1 MHPLEYAILDSF
13 REDPEAKSTTSLVQK
28 TMKEEM
34 QTVKELQEQQQEKEA
49 KRKKAQLHRK
59 LLYHINKLID
69 DELLQVK
76 GTQGRGE
83 KTFSLVHE
91 GDITIRSGRKQ
102 VTIHKPTIIET
113 PVDELEEAHAYHS
126 ENWLHKVNAIFLEP
140 KATLDEI
147 AEKVGK
153 VAQEVNDSI
162 GLLNFETMLGTGDP
176 DMFLDKMRRQ
186 ACKIILC
193 VSIPQDPRKVL
204 RFCRAYS
211 QNRPT
216 NVQIVFT
223 INPTILQR
231 HRETLEKIIE
241 QFMKQTIKINFRNT
255 SVHKAP
261 IICGN
266 AGPYTMS
273 EEDWKNYRP
282 HRTKNEG
289 VAVIGASI
297 ILDLEKGE
305 HLHRLAKKAAETLF
319 LVGRNRRLKIENIK
333 MGFMDDMIRCWNHD
347 LERETLIEEI
357 NAAQEVVHDYSQMQE
372 RVYRACGMPVR
383 CKIRISSAFGKLQG
397 LSARSY
403 KKMTVHGLNTLQE
416 TKYSEYLKRREE
428 VARKFSVDR
437 IRIFRHGEGSAQDIF
452 REAAFILNSYAVPY
466 ITYDF
471 SELRGDIKL
480 TEFLGGER

>member
-1 MHPLEYAILDSF
+1 MHRLEYAILDSF
-13 REDPEAKSTTSLVQK
+13 REDPEAKSTTELVNRV
-28 TMKEEM
+28 MKKETEEIN
-34 QTVKELQEQQQEKEA
+34 KLQEQQQEKEA

-59 LLYHINKLID
+59 LLYHLNKLID
-69 DELLQVK
+69 DELLEVK

-83 KTFSLVHE
+83 KTFKLVHE
-91 GDITIRSGRKQ
+91 GNITIRSGRKQ
-102 VTIHKPTIIET
+102 VTIHKPTQIET
-113 PVDELEEAHAYHS
+113 PIDELKDAHSYHS
-126 ENWLHKVNAIFLEP
+126 ENWLHKVNAIFLEA
-140 KATLDEI
+140 KETLDAI
-147 AEKVGK
+147 AEKTEK
-153 VAQEVNDSI
+153 VAQQVNDAI
-162 GLLNFETMLGTGDP
+162 GLLHFEKMLGSGDP
-176 DMFLDKMRRQ
+176 DIFLDRMRRQ
-186 ACKIILC
+186 ACKIVLC
-193 VSIPQDPRKVL
+193 MSIPQDPRKIL
-204 RFCRAYS
+204 RFCRAYA
-211 QNRPT
+211 QNRPK
-216 NVQIVFT
+216 NLQIVFT

-231 HRETLEKIIE
+231 HRETLEKVIE
-241 QFMKQTIKINFRNT
+241 QFMQQNIKINFRNT

-273 EEDWKNYRP
+273 EKDWKQYN
-282 HRTKNEG
+282 TKKGLSEG
-289 VAVIGASI
+289 VVVVGASI
-297 ILDLEKGE
+297 ILDLKGDE
-305 HLHRLAKKAAETLF
+305 HLHKLAKKAAETLF
-319 LVGRNRRLKIENIK
+319 LVGRKRRVRIENIK
-333 MGFMDDMIRCWNHD
+333 IGFMDDMIRCWNHD

-357 NAAQEVVHDYSQMQE
+357 NAAQEVVYEYSQMQE
-372 RVYRACGMPVR
+372 RVYRACGMPIR

-428 VARKFSVDR
+428 VARKFSADR
-437 IRIFRHGEGSAQDIF
+437 IRIFRHGEGSAQEVF

>member
-1 MHPLEYAILDSF
+1 MHLLEYAILDSF
-13 REDPEAKSTTSLVQK
+13 REDPKAKSTTELVQQV
-28 TMKEEM
+28 MKEEM
-34 QTVKELQEQQQEKEA
+34 ETVKELQDQQQDKEA

-59 LLYHINKLID
+59 LLYHINKLIE
-69 DELLQVK
+69 DELLQVR
-76 GTQGRGE
+76 GTQGKGE
-83 KTFSLVHE
+83 KTFSLAHE
-91 GDITIRSGRKQ
+91 GNITIRSGRKQ
-102 VTIHKPTIIET
+102 VTIHKPTTIET
-113 PVDELEEAHAYHS
+113 PIDELEDAHAYHS
-126 ENWLHKVNAIFLEP
+126 ENWLHKINALYLEP
-140 KATLDEI
+140 KETLDAI
-147 AEKVGK
+147 AEKVEK
-153 VAQEVNDSI
+153 VAQHVNDTI
-162 GLLNFETMLGTGDP
+162 GILNFETMLGTGDP
-176 DMFLDKMRRQ
+176 DIFLDKMRRQ
-186 ACKIILC
+186 ACMIILC
-193 VSIPQDPRKVL
+193 INFKQDTRKIL

-211 QNRPT
+211 QNRPK

-223 INPTILQR
+223 VNPTILQR
-231 HRETLEKIIE
+231 YRETIEKIIE
-241 QFMKQTIKINFRNT
+241 QFMKQNIKINFRNT

-273 EEDWKNYRP
+273 EEDWKQYLPQRK
-282 HRTKNEG
+282 KNEG

-297 ILDLEKGE
+297 ILDLKKGE

-319 LVGRNRRLKIENIK
+319 LVGRNRRIGIENIK

-347 LERETLIEEI
+347 LDRETLLEEI
-357 NAAQEVVHDYSQMQE
+357 NAAQEVVYNYSQMQE

-403 KKMTVHGLNTLQE
+403 KKVTVHGLNTLQE
-416 TKYSEYLKRREE
+416 TKYAEYLKRREE
-428 VARKFSVDR
+428 VARKFSADR
-437 IRIFRHGEGSAQDIF
+437 IRIFRHGEGSADEVF

-471 SELRGDIKL
+471 SELRGDVKL